1 MLLTH
6 DVETIT
12 FYAYERVRAGQAM
25 PGVFEVSRTIALG
38 QVIEDILLLAEASI
52 QDEWDGLIRY
62 LPLR

>member
-62 LPLR
+62 LSLR